1 MSHALFKPRASW
13 SPTPDSKRARLGPSS
28 ETSLLSPHHRL
39 SIESDAELGAAY
51 LEDDALSLIEDRTSE
66 ECAHSPR
73 SAMPES
79 CPGLPESSPHS
90 GSWDLIS
97 LPPAGLSFTPASH
110 PGESVSSTQLSSPL
124 RPPKARA
131 RMPVQAPHHI
141 SQLLR
146 PRNAWPA
153 REELPPRSGPAHGA
167 PCPPTGAYSRLHSLS
182 HPDSPTPAFKHL
194 P

>member
-13 SPTPDSKRARLGPSS
+13 SPTPDNKRARLGPSS

-39 SIESDAELGAAY
+39 SIELDAELGAAY
-51 LEDDALSLIEDRTSE
+51 LEDDALSIIEDRTSE

-97 LPPAGLSFTPASH
+97 LPPAGLSFTPAATPANLSAQLI
-110 PGESVSSTQLSSPL
+110 SAQAAQSSRTHACAS
-124 RPPKARA
+124 A
-131 RMPVQAPHHI
+131 
-141 SQLLR
+141 
-146 PRNAWPA
+146 
-153 REELPPRSGPAHGA
+153 
-167 PCPPTGAYSRLHSLS
+167 LS
-182 HPDSPTPAFKHL
+182 HIPAAPTAERMACQGGVAATLGARPWGPLPAYGRIASACILQALSHGPPDCTA
-194 P
+194 